1 MNNANLENFNPK
13 FINIKDYK
21 TAKEYKNAFF
31 IENIVN
37 TSEYYELA
45 ILNAYF
51 IHPFLSI
58 KTIFE
63 ASKQLSNNNKSEITY
78 RKVNDWNTKGLFED
92 KRTSNIQ
99 WRKYSIRTGVQL
111 LLINDLKKFGYSN
124 EQIKGIVQQI
134 IDDRAGVL
142 VKNRTFNYR
151 YFDFYA
157 STFYKRGVNFFI
169 MIDDSCNA
177 FYLTEKDLALN
188 IAHGLKQFK
197 PFLVLPFS
205 KYLSVFAEYIFHSDN
220 EKAITDELSLKEDLP
235 NSKEQKIIKTIR
247 DDAIK
252 HIKIE
257 KKSNSKSLLLRT
269 TQIKNNTDITNEELE
284 NLVKQ
289 DKYIKTTIGKGTGQ
303 SYNISI
309 EKTERLD

>member
-1 MNNANLENFNPK
+1 MNNIDLENFNPK

-21 TAKEYKNAFF
+21 TADEYKNAFF

-37 TSEYYELA
+37 TSEYYELV
-45 ILNAYF
+45 ILKAYF

-92 KRTSNIQ
+92 KRTSNI
-99 WRKYSIRTGVQL
+99 VQL

-124 EQIKGIVQQI
+124 EQIKSIVQQI
-134 IDDRAGVL
+134 IDDRADVL
-142 VKNRTFNYR
+142 VKNRTFNYK

-157 STFYKRGVNFFI
+157 STFYKRGVSFFI
-169 MIDDSCNA
+169 MIDDNCDA
-177 FYLTEKDLALN
+177 FYLTKKDLALN
-188 IAHGLKQFK
+188 ITNGLKQLK

-269 TQIKNNTDITNEELE
+269 TQIKNNTDITHEELE

>member
-1 MNNANLENFNPK
+1 MNNIDLENFNPK

-21 TAKEYKNAFF
+21 TADEYKNAFF
-31 IENIVN
+31 VENIVN

-92 KRTSNIQ
+92 KRASNIQ

-124 EQIKGIVQQI
+124 EQIKLIVKQV
-134 IDDRAGVL
+134 IDNSADVL
-142 VKNRTFNYR
+142 VKNQTFNYR

-157 STFYKRGVNFFI
+157 STFYKRGINFFI
-169 MIDDSCNA
+169 MIDDNCNA

-188 IAHGLKQFK
+188 IANGLKQFK

-220 EKAITDELSLKEDLP
+220 E
-235 NSKEQKIIKTIR
+235 
-247 DDAIK
+247 
-252 HIKIE
+252 
-257 KKSNSKSLLLRT
+257 
-269 TQIKNNTDITNEELE
+269 
-284 NLVKQ
+284 
-289 DKYIKTTIGKGTGQ
+289 
-303 SYNISI
+303 
-309 EKTERLD
+309 

>member
-1 MNNANLENFNPK
+1 MLWRS
-13 FINIKDYK
+13 K
-21 TAKEYKNAFF
+21 TVKA
-31 IENIVN
+31 
-37 TSEYYELA
+37 
-45 ILNAYF
+45 
-51 IHPFLSI
+51 
-58 KTIFE
+58 
-63 ASKQLSNNNKSEITY
+63 
-78 RKVNDWNTKGLFED
+78 R
-92 KRTSNIQ
+92 
-99 WRKYSIRTGVQL
+99 RTGVQL

-124 EQIKGIVQQI
+124 EQIKSIVQQI
-134 IDDRAGVL
+134 IDDRADVL
-142 VKNRTFNYR
+142 VKNRTFNYK

-157 STFYKRGVNFFI
+157 STFYKRGVSFFI
-169 MIDDSCNA
+169 MIDDNCDA
-177 FYLTEKDLALN
+177 FYLTKKDLALN
-188 IAHGLKQFK
+188 ITNGLKQLK

-269 TQIKNNTDITNEELE
+269 TQIKNNTDITHEELE

>member
-1 MNNANLENFNPK
+1 MNNINLENFNPK

-21 TAKEYKNAFF
+21 TADEYKNAFF
-31 IENIVN
+31 VENIVN

-92 KRTSNIQ
+92 ERTSNIQ

-124 EQIKGIVQQI
+124 EQIKLIVKQV
-134 IDDRAGVL
+134 IDDSADVF
-142 VKNRTFNYR
+142 VKSRTFNYR

-157 STFYKRGVNFFI
+157 STFYKRGINFFI
-169 MIDDSCNA
+169 MIDDNCNA

-188 IAHGLKQFK
+188 IANGLKQFK

-205 KYLSVFAEYIFHSDN
+205 QYLSVLAEYIFHSDN
-220 EKAITDELSLKEDLP
+220 EKTITDELSLKEYLP

-247 DDAIK
+247 DDEIK

-309 EKTERLD
+309 EKTEKLD